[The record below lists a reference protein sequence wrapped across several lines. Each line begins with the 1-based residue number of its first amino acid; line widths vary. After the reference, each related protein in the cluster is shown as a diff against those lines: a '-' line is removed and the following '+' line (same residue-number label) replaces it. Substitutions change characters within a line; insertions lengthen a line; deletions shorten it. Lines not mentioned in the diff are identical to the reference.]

1 MPTDNTIH
9 GILIRN
15 MIRFREARGWKKS
28 DLARATGIDA
38 SHISNLENGKK
49 HIGLEL
55 MEKIALALGVEPYE
69 LIREYDPDRM
79 NLGEKL
85 ELVEQLPEIKRI
97 AIEQMVNAFLRES
110 NPLT

>member
-1 MPTDNTIH
+1 MSTDNTIH
-9 GILIRN
+9 EVLIRN
-15 MIRFREARGWKKS
+15 MKRFREAKGWKKS

-55 MEKIALALGVEPYE
+55 MEKIAIALEVEPFE
-69 LIREYDPDRM
+69 LIREYDPERM

-85 ELVEQLPEIKRI
+85 NLVEQLPEIKRI
-97 AIEQMVNAFLRES
+97 AIEQMVNAFITES
-110 NPLT
+110 NL

>member
-1 MPTDNTIH
+1 MTRDNTVH

-15 MIRFREARGWKKS
+15 MRRFREAKGWKKS

-55 MEKIALALGVEPYE
+55 MEKIAIALDVEPYQM
-69 LIREYDPDRM
+69 IREYDPDRM

-85 ELVEQLPEIKRI
+85 ELIEQLPEIKRI
-97 AIEQMVNAFLRES
+97 AIEQMVNAFIKES
-110 NPLT
+110 NV

>member
-1 MPTDNTIH
+1 MSTDNTIH
-9 GILIRN
+9 EVLIRN
-15 MIRFREARGWKKS
+15 MKRFREAKGWKKS

-55 MEKIALALGVEPYE
+55 MEKIAIALEVEPFE
-69 LIREYDPDRM
+69 LIREYDPERM

-85 ELVEQLPEIKRI
+85 NLVEQLPEIKRI
-97 AIEQMVNAFLRES
+97 VIEQMVNAFITES
-110 NPLT
+110 NL

>member
-1 MPTDNTIH
+1 MTTDNTVH

-15 MIRFREARGWKKS
+15 MKRLREAKGWKKS

-55 MEKIALALGVEPYE
+55 MEKIAIALDVEPFQM
-69 LIREYDPDRM
+69 IREYDPDRM

-85 ELVEQLPEIKRI
+85 ELIEQLPEIKRI
-97 AIEQMVNAFLRES
+97 AIEQMVNAFLREKS
-110 NPLT
+110 

>member
-9 GILIRN
+9 EILIRN
-15 MIRFREARGWKKS
+15 MKRFREAKGWRKS

-55 MEKIALALGVEPYE
+55 MEKIAIALEVQPFE
-69 LIREYDPDRM
+69 LIREYDPNRM

-85 ELVEQLPEIKRI
+85 DLIEQLPEIKRI
-97 AIEQMVNAFLRES
+97 AIEQMVNAFLRA
-110 NPLT
+110 NN

>member
-9 GILIRN
+9 EILIRN
-15 MIRFREARGWKKS
+15 MKRFREAKGWRKS

-55 MEKIALALGVEPYE
+55 MEKIAIALEVQPFE
-69 LIREYDPDRM
+69 LIREYDPNRM

-85 ELVEQLPEIKRI
+85 DLIEQLPEIKRI
-97 AIEQMVNAFLRES
+97 AIEQMVNAFITES
-110 NPLT
+110 NL

>member
-9 GILIRN
+9 EILIRN
-15 MIRFREARGWKKS
+15 MKRFREAKGWRKS

-55 MEKIALALGVEPYE
+55 MEKIAIALEVQPFE
-69 LIREYDPDRM
+69 LIREYDPNRM

-85 ELVEQLPEIKRI
+85 DLIEQLPEIKRI
-97 AIEQMVNAFLRES
+97 AIEQMVNAFLRE
-110 NPLT
+110 NN

>member
-9 GILIRN
+9 EVLIRN
-15 MIRFREARGWKKS
+15 MKRLREAKGWKKS

-55 MEKIALALGVEPYE
+55 MEKIAISLEVEPYE
-69 LIREYDPDRM
+69 LIREFDPNRM

-85 ELVEQLPEIKRI
+85 ELVEALPEIKRI
-97 AIEQMVNAFLRES
+97 AIEQMVNAFLKENS
-110 NPLT
+110 